1 MCPGLSQP
9 VSMPWP
15 ARLRRTARCPR
26 SSMPRSRWT
35 SPSSSPASRCE
46 VAMVQR
52 LEGKTALVTGGA
64 GGIGL
69 AIAHRFAREGA
80 HVIIADIDPTAGER
94 ARVEAPGLAFRQL
107 DVTDDRAWQRVVDGV
122 AAQHG
127 GLDILVNNAGV
138 IAIASIETITLETW
152 RRVQSVNVDG
162 TFLGCRHGV
171 RVMKD
176 RGGAILNMSSVSGI
190 VGGHNLVA
198 YTPQKGRFACSPS
211 RSRCTVRVRAMAF
224 VATRFT
230 PALSRPEC
238 SRTSRPLRAGAIR
251 RSCARS
257 CAPACHSGATPSR
270 TRLLRSLS
278 IWHR

>member
-1 MCPGLSQP
+1 M
-9 VSMPWP
+9 
-15 ARLRRTARCPR
+15 
-26 SSMPRSRWT
+26 
-35 SPSSSPASRCE
+35 E
-46 VAMVQR
+46 QR

-80 HVIIADIDPTAGER
+80 HVIIADLDPTAGER
-94 ARVEAPGLAFRQL
+94 ACVEAPGLTFRQL
-107 DVTDDRAWQRVVDGV
+107 DVTDDRAWQRAMDGV

-190 VGGHNLVA
+190 VGGHKLVA
-198 YTPQKGRFACSPS
+198 YNAAKGAVRLLTK
-211 RSRCTVRVRAMAF
+211 RSRCTVRVRAIAF
-224 VATRFT
+224 VATRST
-230 PALSRPEC
+230 PALSRPGC
-238 SRTSRPLRAGAIR
+238 WRTSRLVLAGAIR
-251 RSCARS
+251 WRCARS
-257 CAPACHSGATPSR
+257 CAQACHSGVTPSR
-270 TRLLRSLS
+270 TRLLRSRLCCTDQ
-278 IWHR
+278 

>member
-1 MCPGLSQP
+1 M
-9 VSMPWP
+9 
-15 ARLRRTARCPR
+15 
-26 SSMPRSRWT
+26 
-35 SPSSSPASRCE
+35 E
-46 VAMVQR
+46 QR

-80 HVIIADIDPTAGER
+80 HVIIADLDPSAGER
-94 ARVEAPGLAFRQL
+94 ARVEAPGLTFRQL

-171 RVMKD
+171 RVMKE
-176 RGGAILNMSSVSGI
+176 RGGVILNMSSVSGI

-198 YTPQKGRFACSPS
+198 YNAAKGAVRLLTKSVALHCA
-211 RSRCTVRVRAMAF
+211 RQGYGLRCNSIHPGF
-224 VATRFT
+224 VETRML
-230 PALSRPEC
+230 AAGAGGRDPEEL
-238 SRTSRPLRAGAIR
+238 REKLRAGVPHGRNAEPDEVAALAVYLA
-251 RSCARS
+251 SDEA
-257 CAPACHSGATPSR
+257 AFVTGAEFVIDGGVTAM
-270 TRLLRSLS
+270 
-278 IWHR
+278 